1 MIYIFI
7 LLEFRVLLGMRCLFG
22 SAWALCTLGN
32 SCSADLGPALLV
44 GFIKAI
50 QLSLMVDA
58 YNPSVSIG
66 LPLGA

>member
-7 LLEFRVLLGMRCLFG
+7 LLEFRVLLGLVCLSG
-22 SAWALCTLGN
+22 SAWVLCTLGN
-32 SCSADLGPALLV
+32 SCSADLSLALLV

-50 QLSLMVDA
+50 QLSMMVDA

-66 LPLGA
+66 LPSGA